1 MKVKNTTAQH
11 VAIPGTSISLRPWR
25 TTEVPEGSELPVGII
40 EIKESIPITKKY
52 NKKGD
57 DE

>member
-25 TTEVPEGSELPVGII
+25 TAEVPVGSELPKGIV
-40 EIKESIPITKKY
+40 EIKESKPITKKY
-52 NKKGD
+52 TKGD
-57 DE
+57 N